1 MTDTR
6 TYLDHNATTPL
17 LPAARD
23 ALAEALAA
31 GGNPSSVHA
40 EGRAARSRVEKAR
53 AQVAGLAGV
62 KPAEVI
68 FTSGGSEANALALRG
83 LAPSRPVLVVGATEH
98 DSVRANAADLGAVLR
113 VETLPVD
120 GAGLPDLEA
129 LDRLLEDAGQGRALV
144 SVMAANNETGVLAP
158 LAEIARIARAHGAL
172 LHTDA
177 VQAAGRIALDTA
189 AHGAD
194 LLSLSAH
201 KIGGAPGAGALIVR
215 EGVVLARQIA
225 GGGQELGRRA
235 GTENVPAIAAFAAA
249 AAHAAAHLDDW
260 IAIAALRD
268 DLERRLLAA
277 VPQAAVHGACAPR
290 LPNTSMIGLAGV
302 AGETQ
307 VMAMDLAG
315 FAVSSGA
322 ACSSGKVKASHVL
335 AAMGVAAAGDA
346 IRISLG
352 RDTSQ
357 ADIDAFAAAWTAFA
371 ARALSRRVGLA
382 A

>member
-1 MTDTR
+1 MTHAR
-6 TYLDHNATTPL
+6 IYLDWNATAPL
-17 LPAARD
+17 HPAARA
-23 ALAEALAA
+23 ALAEALEA

-40 EGRAARSRVEKAR
+40 EGRAARDRVETAR
-53 AQVAGLAGV
+53 AQVAALAGA

-68 FTSGGSEANALALRG
+68 FTAGGTEANALALRG
-83 LAPSRPVLVVGATEH
+83 LAPSRPVLILGATEH
-98 DSVRANAADLGAVLR
+98 DSVRANAADLAGAVR

-120 GAGLPDLEA
+120 GAGRPDLEA
-129 LDRLLEDAGQGRALV
+129 LDRLLAGAGQGRALV

-158 LAEIARIARAHGAL
+158 VAEIARIAHAHGAL

-177 VQAAGRIALDTA
+177 VQAAGRIPLDRAAL
-189 AHGAD
+189 GAD

-201 KIGGAPGAGALIVR
+201 KLGGAPGAGALIVR
-215 EGVVLARQIA
+215 DGIVLARQIA

-235 GTENVPAIAAFAAA
+235 GTENVPAIAAFGAA
-249 AAHAAAHLDDW
+249 AAHAAAHIGDW
-260 IAIAALRD
+260 TAIAARRD
-268 DLERRLLAA
+268 ALERRLLDA
-277 VPQAAVHGACAPR
+277 VPQAVVHGAAAPR
-290 LPNTSMIGLAGV
+290 LPNTTMIGLAGL

-315 FAVSSGA
+315 FAISSGA

-346 IRISLG
+346 IRVSLG
-352 RDTSQ
+352 PTTS
-357 ADIDAFAAAWTAFA
+357 ADEIDAFAAAWTAFA
-371 ARALSRRVGLA
+371 ARALARRVGMA